1 MNLAASAA
9 FLFTCVIMLAGEIA
23 MKQKRNYPR
32 AVVTKKQ
39 AARIHQGHP
48 WVYFDEILE
57 IEENLENGCLIDV
70 FGTKDNYLGTG
81 FYSEQ
86 SKIRIRILSSNA
98 NDTFDD
104 AFFARRIHY
113 ALQYRKDVMKEDYHA
128 CRLVHGE
135 SDMLPGLTIDRYE
148 NVLVSEI
155 ASFGMECR
163 KDVIYKAL
171 IDELAAMGETIDGI
185 YERNEGEL
193 RKKEGLPQ
201 YKGWY
206 GEKHPAS
213 TLVEICENDICYE
226 VDVENGQ
233 KTGFFL
239 DQKYNRLAVRRLA
252 EGKTILDCCTHTGS
266 FALNAAKG
274 GAKSVDALD
283 ISETAL
289 LEAKKNAELNHLDVH
304 FMQGDVFVELERIRK
319 EHVFYDF
326 IILDPPAFTKSR
338 ETYHNARTGYTK
350 INAQAMRILRRGG
363 YLATCSCSHFMPS
376 DKFAEMLA
384 DAAKLAGVQLRIV
397 EERHASPDHPVHI
410 SIPETDYLKYFLVQ
424 VI

>member
-1 MNLAASAA
+1 
-9 FLFTCVIMLAGEIA
+9 
-23 MKQKRNYPR
+23 MKMKRNYPR
-32 AVVTKKQ
+32 AIVTKKQ

-57 IEENLENGCLIDV
+57 IDEIQENGCLVDV

-81 FYSEQ
+81 FYSAH

-104 AFFARRIHY
+104 AFFARRVRY
-113 ALQYRKDVMKEDYHA
+113 ALQYRKDVMKEDFRA

-171 IDELAAMGETIDGI
+171 IDELSAMGETIDGI

-193 RKKEGLPQ
+193 RKKEDLPQ

-289 LEAKKNAELNHLDVH
+289 LEAKKNAALNHLDVH

-350 INAQAMRILRRGG
+350 INVQAMRILRRGG
-363 YLATCSCSHFMPS
+363 YLATCSCSHFMPA

>member
-1 MNLAASAA
+1 
-9 FLFTCVIMLAGEIA
+9 

-39 AARIHQGHP
+39 ASRIHQGHP
-48 WVYFDEILE
+48 WVYFDEITE
-57 IEENLENGCLIDV
+57 IDENLENGCLIDV

-81 FYSEQ
+81 LYSEH
-86 SKIRIRILSSNA
+86 SKIRIRILFSNA

-104 AFFARRIHY
+104 AFFARRIRY
-113 ALQYRKDVMKEDYHA
+113 ALQYRKDVMKEDFHA

-148 NVLVSEI
+148 NILVSEV
-155 ASFGMECR
+155 ASYGMEVR

-171 IDELAAMGETIDGI
+171 VEELRAMGETIDGI

-206 GEKHPAS
+206 GKNHLSSP
-213 TLVEICENDICYE
+213 LVEITENGIRYE

-266 FALNAAKG
+266 FALNAAMGK
-274 GAKSVDALD
+274 AKSVDALD
-283 ISETAL
+283 ISESAL
-289 LEAKKNAELNHLDVH
+289 AEAKKNAAMNNLDVH
-304 FMQGDVFVELERIRK
+304 FMQGDVFEELERIIK

-338 ETYHNARTGYTK
+338 ETYRNARTGYTK
-350 INAQAMRILRRGG
+350 INVQAMRILKRGG
-363 YLATCSCSHFMPS
+363 YLATCSCSHFMPA
-376 DKFAEMLA
+376 DKFEEMLQ
-384 DAAKLAGVQLRIV
+384 DAALIAGVQLRIV
-397 EERHASPDHPVHI
+397 EKRHASPDHPVHI

-424 VI
+424 II

>member
-1 MNLAASAA
+1 
-9 FLFTCVIMLAGEIA
+9 
-23 MKQKRNYPR
+23 MKMKRNYPR
-32 AVVTKKQ
+32 AIVTKKQ

-57 IEENLENGCLIDV
+57 IDEIQENGCLVDV

-81 FYSEQ
+81 FYSAH

-104 AFFARRIHY
+104 AFFARRVRY
-113 ALQYRKDVMKEDYHA
+113 ALQYRKDVMKEDFRA

-289 LEAKKNAELNHLDVH
+289 LEAKKNAEMNHLDVH

>member
-1 MNLAASAA
+1 
-9 FLFTCVIMLAGEIA
+9 
-23 MKQKRNYPR
+23 MKMKRNYPR
-32 AVVTKKQ
+32 AIVTKKQ
-39 AARIHQGHP
+39 AAHIHQGHP

-57 IEENLENGCLIDV
+57 IDEIQENGCLVDV

-81 FYSEQ
+81 FYSAH

-104 AFFARRIHY
+104 AFFARRVRY
-113 ALQYRKDVMKEDYHA
+113 ALQYRKDVMKEDFRA

>member
-1 MNLAASAA
+1 
-9 FLFTCVIMLAGEIA
+9 
-23 MKQKRNYPR
+23 MKMKRNYPR
-32 AVVTKKQ
+32 AIVTKKQ

-57 IEENLENGCLIDV
+57 IDEIQENGCLVDV

-81 FYSEQ
+81 FYSAH

-113 ALQYRKDVMKEDYHA
+113 ALQYRKDVMKEDFRA

-289 LEAKKNAELNHLDVH
+289 LEAKKNAEMNHLDVH

>member
-1 MNLAASAA
+1 
-9 FLFTCVIMLAGEIA
+9 

-155 ASFGMECR
+155 ASFGMECI

-185 YERNEGEL
+185 YERNEGQL
-193 RKKEGLPQ
+193 RKKEGLSQ

-206 GEKHPAS
+206 GENHPSS
-213 TLVEICENDICYE
+213 TIVEITENGIRYE

-252 EGKTILDCCTHTGS
+252 EGKRVLDCCTHTGS

-289 LEAKKNAELNHLDVH
+289 LEAKKNAELNHFDVH

-384 DAAKLAGVQLRIV
+384 DAAKVAGVQLRIV

-424 VI
+424 II

>member
-1 MNLAASAA
+1 
-9 FLFTCVIMLAGEIA
+9 

-57 IEENLENGCLIDV
+57 IDENLENGCLIDV

-81 FYSEQ
+81 FYSEH
-86 SKIRIRILSSNA
+86 SKIRIRILSNNA

-104 AFFARRIHY
+104 AFFARRVRY
-113 ALQYRKDVMKEDYHA
+113 ALQYRKDVMKEDFHA

-148 NVLVSEI
+148 NILVSEV
-155 ASFGMECR
+155 ASYGMECV

-171 IDELAAMGETIDGI
+171 FEELKAMGETIDGI

-193 RKKEGLPQ
+193 RRKEGLPQ

-206 GEKHPAS
+206 GEHHPSS
-213 TLVEICENDICYE
+213 TIVEIVENGIRYE

-252 EGKTILDCCTHTGS
+252 EGRTVLDCCTHTGS

-289 LEAKKNAELNHLDVH
+289 LEAERNAALNNLDVH
-304 FMQGDVFVELERIRK
+304 FMQGDVFEELERIRK

-350 INAQAMRILRRGG
+350 INAQAMRILKRGG

-376 DKFAEMLA
+376 DKFREMLA
-384 DAAKLAGVQLRIV
+384 DAAKIAGVQLRIV

>member
-1 MNLAASAA
+1 
-9 FLFTCVIMLAGEIA
+9 

-32 AVVTKKQ
+32 AVVSKKQ

-48 WVYFDEILE
+48 WVFFDEILE
-57 IEENLENGCLIDV
+57 IDENLQNGYLIDV
-70 FGTKDNYLGTG
+70 FGTRDNYLGTG
-81 FYSEQ
+81 FYSEH

-98 NDTFDD
+98 NDTFND
-104 AFFARRIHY
+104 AFFARRIRY
-113 ALQYRKDVMKEDYHA
+113 ALQYRKDVMKEDFHA

-135 SDMLPGLTIDRYE
+135 SDMLPGLTVDRYE
-148 NVLVSEI
+148 NILVSEI
-155 ASFGMECR
+155 ASYGMECV

-171 IDELAAMGETIDGI
+171 LMELQAMGETIDGI

-193 RKKEGLPQ
+193 RKKEGLSQ

-206 GEKHPAS
+206 GNNHPAS
-213 TLVEICENDICYE
+213 TLVNITENDICYE
-226 VDVENGQ
+226 VDIENGQ

-239 DQKYNRLAVRRLA
+239 DQKYNRMAVRRLA

-289 LEAKKNAELNHLDVH
+289 LEAKKNAALNHLDVH
-304 FMQGDVFVELERIRK
+304 FMQGDVFEELERIQK
-319 EHVFYDF
+319 EHAYYDF

-338 ETYHNARTGYTK
+338 ETYRNARAGYTK
-350 INAQAMRILRRGG
+350 INAQAMRILNRGG
-363 YLATCSCSHFMPS
+363 YLATCSCSHFMPA
-376 DKFAEMLA
+376 DKFEEMLK
-384 DAAKLAGVQLRIV
+384 DAAGIAGVQLRIV
-397 EERHASPDHPVHI
+397 ERRHASPDHPVHI

-424 VI
+424 II

>member
-1 MNLAASAA
+1 
-9 FLFTCVIMLAGEIA
+9 
-23 MKQKRNYPR
+23 MKMKRNYPR
-32 AVVTKKQ
+32 AIVTKKQ

-57 IEENLENGCLIDV
+57 IDEIQENGCLVDV

-81 FYSEQ
+81 FYSAH

-104 AFFARRIHY
+104 AFFARRVRY
-113 ALQYRKDVMKEDYHA
+113 ALQYRKDVMKEDFRA

-201 YKGWY
+201 CKGWY

>member
-1 MNLAASAA
+1 
-9 FLFTCVIMLAGEIA
+9 
-23 MKQKRNYPR
+23 MKMKRNYPR
-32 AVVTKKQ
+32 AIVTKKQ

-57 IEENLENGCLIDV
+57 IDEIQENGCLVDV

-81 FYSEQ
+81 FYSAH

-104 AFFARRIHY
+104 AFFARRVRY
-113 ALQYRKDVMKEDYHA
+113 ALQYRKDVMKEDFRA